1 MADDLGPST
10 SYSDPFYDR
19 LDAVAQFIRKSWP
32 MLLLVLALVIGAVFL
47 GNKLLQRHPEAGSA
61 ARFVSA
67 RDAEDP
73 AKREAAFK
81 AVGADDAVTPSFR
94 ARALI
99 EQVQL
104 LLEKS
109 DTASAGPVA
118 AQAVQLAAQ
127 GGDAEVQLAAKL
139 TQAAV
144 QAQAGELDQAVSTYG
159 AVKTAAGAK
168 YAVAQLEAVLGLA
181 RVLEKQGKLDDAI
194 AELEPLTVRADA
206 GAENLLGLAKV
217 SYWELKRKVAE
228 AASAA
233 PVAAPVAAPAAP
245 VAAPAVVPA
254 VPDSS
259 PTPAK

>member
-19 LDAVAQFIRKSWP
+19 LDAVARFIRTSWP
-32 MLLLVLALVIGAVFL
+32 LALLVLLLVIGAVFL

-61 ARFVSA
+61 ARFVAA
-67 RDAEDP
+67 RDTEDP

-81 AVGADDAVTPSFR
+81 AVGADEAVTPSFR

-109 DTASAGPVA
+109 DTASAGTVA
-118 AQAVQLAAQ
+118 AQAVTLAAQ

-144 QAQAGELDQAVSTYG
+144 QAQAGELDLAVASYG
-159 AVKTAAGAK
+159 AAKTAAGAK

-181 RVLEKQGKLDDAI
+181 RVLEKQGKLEDAI

-228 AASAA
+228 AAQ
-233 PVAAPVAAPAAP
+233 AAPAAPTAP
-245 VAAPAVVPA
+245 VAAPAVVPPA
-254 VPDSS
+254 TPVPA